1 MTVEFAFD
9 ANYSQVIS
17 GNTTKAVFISHL
29 RDFLADR
36 LNISRARITN
46 MDIRSGSIIVTF
58 TILQSNDTNENSV
71 NSTVLNLE
79 RLVRTNAVNFTL
91 PGSNIALKFQ
101 SSSFKIV
108 TSTTTPPP
116 KVDDGD
122 DDDDDGLSTAEIVII
137 VVVCVLVVIALIAAL
152 LYYFKRVKPARAG
165 KVSPHGSH
173 MQLNE
178 QQNNNQF
185 GMDGLSNNA
194 VTAGKIN

>member
-36 LNISRARITN
+36 LDISRARITN

-58 TILQSNDTNENSV
+58 TILPSSDTNEYSV

-79 RLVRTNAVNFTL
+79 RLVKTNAVNFTL
-91 PGSNIALKFQ
+91 PGSNITLKFQ
-101 SSSFKIV
+101 SNSFKIV

-116 KVDDGD
+116 KVD

-178 QQNNNQF
+178 QLNNNQF
-185 GMDGLSNNA
+185 GMDGVSNT

>member
-58 TILQSNDTNENSV
+58 TILPSNDTNENSV
-71 NSTVLNLE
+71 NFAVLNLE
-79 RLVRTNAVNFTL
+79 RLVMTNAVNFTL
-91 PGSNIALKFQ
+91 PGSNITLKFQ
-101 SSSFKIV
+101 SNSFKIV

-116 KVDDGD
+116 KVDDD
-122 DDDDDGLSTAEIVII
+122 DDNDGLGTAEIVII

-165 KVSPHGSH
+165 KISPHGSH
-173 MQLNE
+173 VQLNE
-178 QQNNNQF
+178 QRNNNQS
-185 GMDGLSNNA
+185 GIDGVSNNA